1 MSETPH
7 LSIVVPIFNER
18 ENLAELHRQILSA
31 MEAAEAQDLSG
42 GFEVLYIDD
51 GSTDGSAELLTEI
64 VAAEPRARGVF
75 LRRNYGQTAAFA
87 AGFAQAEGEVIVTM
101 DGDLQNDPADVP
113 ALLAKLAEG
122 FDVASGWRVERQDT
136 LIRRLPS
143 AIANRLISTVTD
155 VKLHDYGCSL
165 KAYRAEILKDVRLYG
180 EMHRFLPALCHWQ
193 GASVAE
199 VATRHRPRV
208 HGTSKY
214 GLGRTLRVVMDLLTV
229 KFLMS
234 FSTRPLHVFGSLGFV
249 SLALGMVINLYLS
262 FQKLVL
268 GMAIGNRP
276 LLLLG
281 VLLLFTGF
289 QFMSMGL
296 LGEMLARIYH
306 ESQQKPIY
314 AIRRIVRG
322 GSKP

>member
-1 MSETPH
+1 MPENPT
-7 LSIVVPIFNER
+7 LSVVVPVFNER
-18 ENLAELHRQILSA
+18 DNLRQLHDELI
-31 MEAAEAQDLSG
+31 
-42 GFEVLYIDD
+42 EVLTRGGEAFEIIYVDD
-51 GSTDGSAELLTEI
+51 GSTDGSPQILEEL
-64 VAAEPRARGVF
+64 AASRSGVQAVF

-87 AGFAQAEGEVIVTM
+87 AGFAQAQGELVVTM
-101 DGDLQNDPADVP
+101 DGDLQNDPSDIP
-113 ALLAKLAEG
+113 RLCDKLAEG
-122 FDVASGWRVERQDT
+122 YDVVSGWRVDRQDT
-136 LIRRLPS
+136 LSRRLPS
-143 AIANRLISTVTD
+143 TLANRLISAVTG
-155 VKLHDYGCSL
+155 VRLHDYGCSL
-165 KAYRAEILKDVRLYG
+165 KIYRTEILKDVRLYG
-180 EMHRFLPALCHWQ
+180 EMHRFLPALCYWQ

-199 VATRHRPRV
+199 VPSKHRPRI

-234 FSTRPLHVFGSLGFV
+234 FSTRPLHVFGVVGIV
-249 SLALGMVINLYLS
+249 SLALGTAINLYLS
-262 FQKLVL
+262 FQKLVM
-268 GMAIGNRP
+268 GMAIGTRP

-314 AIRRIVRG
+314 SIRRIVSG
-322 GSKP
+322 EPQQ

>member
-1 MSETPH
+1 MPETPT
-7 LSIVVPIFNER
+7 LSVVVPVFNER
-18 ENLAELHRQILSA
+18 DNLRQLHDELLAVLGRENEP
-31 MEAAEAQDLSG
+31 
-42 GFEVLYIDD
+42 FEIIYVDD
-51 GSTDGSAELLTEI
+51 GSTDGSVEILDEL
-64 VAAEPRARGVF
+64 AAGTAPVHVVF

-87 AGFAQAEGEVIVTM
+87 AGFAQARGELVVTM
-101 DGDLQNDPADVP
+101 DGDLQNDPSDIP
-113 ALLAKLAEG
+113 RLREKLAEG
-122 FDVASGWRVERQDT
+122 FDVVSGWRVDRQDT
-136 LIRRLPS
+136 LSRRLPS
-143 AIANRLISTVTD
+143 TIANRLISAVTG
-155 VKLHDYGCSL
+155 VELHDYGCSL
-165 KAYRAEILKDVRLYG
+165 KIYRAEILRDVRLYG
-180 EMHRFLPALCHWQ
+180 EMHRFLPALCFWQ

-199 VATRHRPRV
+199 VPTKHRPRI

-234 FSTRPLHVFGSLGFV
+234 FSTRPLHVFGAWGFV
-249 SLALGMVINLYLS
+249 SMALGIAINLYLS
-262 FQKLVL
+262 FQKLVM
-268 GMAIGNRP
+268 GMAIGGRP

-314 AIRRIVRG
+314 SIRRVVSG
-322 GSKP
+322 GSPR

>member
-1 MSETPH
+1 MPENPT
-7 LSIVVPIFNER
+7 LSVVVPVFNER
-18 ENLAELHRQILSA
+18 DNLNQLHRELLDVLT
-31 MEAAEAQDLSG
+31 EGDEP
-42 GFEVLYIDD
+42 FEIIYVDD
-51 GSTDGSAELLTEI
+51 GSTDGSPEILAEL
-64 VAAEPRARGVF
+64 ASDGSPAHAVF

-87 AGFAQAEGEVIVTM
+87 AGFAQAKGELVVTM
-101 DGDLQNDPADVP
+101 DGDLQNDPSDIP
-113 ALLAKLAEG
+113 GLREKLAEG
-122 FDVASGWRVERQDT
+122 FDVVSGWRVDRQDT
-136 LIRRLPS
+136 LSRRLPS
-143 AIANRLISTVTD
+143 TIANRLISAVTG
-155 VKLHDYGCSL
+155 VRLHDYGCSL
-165 KAYRAEILKDVRLYG
+165 KMYRAEILRDVRLYG

-199 VATRHRPRV
+199 VPSKHRPRI
-208 HGTSKY
+208 HGRSKY

-234 FSTRPLHVFGSLGFV
+234 FSTRPLHVFGVVGFV
-249 SLALGMVINLYLS
+249 SLALGTAINLYLS
-262 FQKLVL
+262 FQKLVM

-314 AIRRIVRG
+314 SIRRIVSG
-322 GSKP
+322 GQPE

>member
-1 MSETPH
+1 MSESLA

-18 ENLAELHRQILSA
+18 DNLQDLHAELMGVLV
-31 MEAAEAQDLSG
+31 DG
-42 GFEVLYIDD
+42 YDGYEVIYVDD
-51 GSTDGSAELLTEI
+51 GSTDGSAAILAEL
-64 VAAEPRARGVF
+64 VASEPTAIAVF

-87 AGFAQAEGEVIVTM
+87 AGFAQARGEIVVTM
-101 DGDLQNDPADVP
+101 DGDLQNDPKDIPNLLARLDEGADV
-113 ALLAKLAEG
+113 
-122 FDVASGWRVERQDT
+122 VSGWRVDRQDT

-143 AIANRLISTVTD
+143 MLANRLISAVTG
-155 VKLHDYGCSL
+155 VHLHDYGCSL
-165 KAYRAEILKDVRLYG
+165 KAYRLEILKDVRLYG

-193 GASVAE
+193 GATIAE
-199 VATRHRPRV
+199 VETRHRPRTR
-208 HGTSKY
+208 GISKY
-214 GLGRTLRVVMDLLTV
+214 GIGRTLRVIMDLLTV

-234 FSTRPLHVFGSLGFV
+234 FSTRPLHVFGSVGLI
-249 SLALGMVINLYLS
+249 SLALGMAVNLYLT

-314 AIRRIVRG
+314 SIRRILSGTPKV
-322 GSKP
+322 